1 MTYEEISKSVVLA
14 QNEFGSNSVCISLEN
29 ELIFVDAGMNTTIA
43 SEFRK
48 NMELK
53 FGKKASTLIL
63 THGHIDHFF
72 GMGAFSDLKVIAPTA
87 SKEKIE
93 RFVIAEFTK
102 EIVASFEIYF
112 PTFTEA
118 AKVVKLFMPSIWF
131 ENTRTLGKN
140 KEIQIQVTGG
150 HTNCSSS
157 IYFQPEQIM
166 IAGDLLQVEVSPY
179 FGEPDN
185 DFGLWIQ
192 TLKLWEKM
200 SLAAYLPGHGPKIDI
215 NYLIKVRELFE
226 QLLEAVTKLKAK
238 GLTVEEVIEHPSL
251 PSGYWPKDATKPAY
265 QMSIVNLYKHLK

>member
-1 MTYEEISKSVVLA
+1 MSYEGVSKSVVLA
-14 QNEFGSNSVCISLEN
+14 QNKYGSNSVCISLEN

-48 NMELK
+48 NMEEK

-72 GMGAFSDLKVIAPTA
+72 GMGAFSDLTVIAPKT

-93 RFVIAEFTK
+93 RYVTAEFTT
-102 EIVASFEIYF
+102 EIIASFEIYF
-112 PTFTEA
+112 PTFKAA
-118 AKVVKLFMPSIWF
+118 AKVAKLFMPSIWF
-131 ENTRTLGKN
+131 ENEMAAGKN
-140 KEIQIQVTGG
+140 QEIQIQVTGG

-157 IYFQPEQIM
+157 IYFQQEKIL

-185 DFGLWIQ
+185 DMGLWIQ

-200 SLAAYLPGHGPKIDI
+200 SLDAYLPGHGPKIDV
-215 NYLIKVRELFE
+215 NYLVKVREFFE
-226 QLLEAVTKLKAK
+226 QILETVTKLKAK
-238 GLTVEEVIEHPSL
+238 GLTVKEVLEHPSL
-251 PSGYWPKDATKPAY
+251 PSGYWPRGATKLAY
-265 QMSIVNLYKHLK
+265 QMSIVNLYKHLR

>member
-14 QNEFGSNSVCISLEN
+14 QNEFGSNSICISLEN
-29 ELIFVDAGMNTTIA
+29 ELIFVDAGMSTTIA

-48 NMELK
+48 NMEAK

-72 GMGAFSDLKVIAPTA
+72 GMGAFADLKVIAPTA

-93 RFVIAEFTK
+93 RYVKAEFTK

-118 AKVVKLFMPSIWF
+118 AQVAKLFMPSVWF
-131 ENTRTLGKN
+131 EDKMSLGKN
-140 KEIQIQVTGG
+140 EEILIQITGG
-150 HTNCSSS
+150 HTDCSSS
-157 IYFQPEQIM
+157 VYFKPEKVM

-185 DFGLWIQ
+185 DMNKWIQ
-192 TLKLWEKM
+192 TLKSWEKM
-200 SLAAYLPGHGPKIDI
+200 SLDAYLPGHGPKI
-215 NYLIKVRELFE
+215 NVEYLVKVREFFE
-226 QLLEAVTKLKAK
+226 QLLETVTKLKEK
-238 GLTVEEVIEHPSL
+238 GLTVEQVLEHSSMPT
-251 PSGYWPKDATKPAY
+251 GYWPKDATKPAY
-265 QMSIVNLYKHLK
+265 QMSIVNLYKYL